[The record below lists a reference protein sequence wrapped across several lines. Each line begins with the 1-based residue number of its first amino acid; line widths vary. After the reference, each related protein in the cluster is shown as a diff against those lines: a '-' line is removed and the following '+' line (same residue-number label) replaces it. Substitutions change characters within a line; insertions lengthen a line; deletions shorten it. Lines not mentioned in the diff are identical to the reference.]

1 MARDDTAR
9 ARLSSRHRA
18 SGAKSG
24 DAIEAFLKDAQAR
37 PVPEKH
43 LARVAALVDEEVQ
56 VATEGV
62 ALEALLDRPK
72 RPSWPLRRSTAS
84 EYA

>member
-1 MARDDTAR
+1 VARDDTAR

-62 ALEALLDRPK
+62 ALALLDRPK